1 LSYYYAAAGGGAGVG
16 PGAAGRRLFAPLR
29 AGLSKCPRS
38 LFDLWR
44 EWTDGLEGNKPAS
57 QIKRHERGGKMR
69 YVYYNRKV
77 VWDVIK
83 RLTDK
88 NVSHLTAIDNIET
101 AYGRNKSISH
111 YIACLKRDRKTG
123 GHPNLVDV

>member
-1 LSYYYAAAGGGAGVG
+1 VPNSRTLH
-16 PGAAGRRLFAPLR
+16 
-29 AGLSKCPRS
+29 
-38 LFDLWR
+38 DLWR

-57 QIKRHERGGKMR
+57 QIKRHEQGGKMR
-69 YVYYNRKV
+69 YVYFNRKI

-83 RLTDK
+83 RMTDK

-101 AYGRNKSISH
+101 AYGGNKSLSH
-111 YIACLKRDRKTG
+111 YISYLKRDKKTG